1 VWLWKTIAEGFRMK
15 DRRLSTFACCLLIFA
30 ILLPA
35 RSSLGQCSS
44 FAYARQLSDEATVM
58 ESLGSLMF
66 LGMPGL
72 VEIHDLAAPD
82 TPVRIAAIPVRYGPS
97 AIAVN
102 GNLLY
107 VSTWSFSDSIGSL
120 VVVDIAVPTAPVV
133 LADITWNDEV
143 EDSAAGTD
151 RLCLLN
157 NSNEILILDV
167 TSPGQPITGSTLN
180 SQAFRSIEVRQ
191 NVLYATFNDTSSA
204 PSRSKLRTWGIG
216 NITSANV
223 ITTIDLGEA
232 ASIPK
237 LDRLGTTLAAVASD
251 RLSIFSLSTPGT
263 PTLLGTASGTRI
275 NAKPHLTEHNGVTL
289 CHLQAFA
296 FPVGVWDVTNPALP
310 TFLANY
316 GDRPSPLTAVG
327 QHAYFF
333 EPNGLFSAYSFATPS
348 SPESV
353 WVSNN
358 GIAIGCFDLHAS
370 GTMLVL
376 PEAVGVVPARVT
388 LIDVADPDL
397 PQLAGVISLDANESL
412 QSSDVSG
419 TMLGYL
425 TLVSGRRYT
434 LHLYDIANPA
444 SPTLLSD
451 GLEIERTSNFANN
464 KLFLDGR
471 TGVVEFA
478 NEYVVLD
485 LSVPSAP
492 RIASRIA
499 SPNSGWGYLEDGV
512 IAVLE
517 TSGVTSISIFDVTNP
532 DRPTLEATID
542 EPNAEEISL
551 SGRTLAVLRAN
562 ETTAIYDLSVPA
574 APVLR
579 STIPRPASMPNV
591 FSAMLI
597 DSLCLLTEEGR
608 SALYSLANPG
618 SPVLLG
624 ESGNSGTAYY
634 GHRVNNEIWTLGLG
648 STLNGFTIPDLPV
661 VTSHPRDRAPCPG
674 ATVVLSADATSTSTA
689 TYRWRYNGSLL
700 DNGAMANGTVV
711 SGAFSRTLTLTNF
724 NPLDAGVFSLR
735 FTNTCGSV
743 LSNNA
748 VVIAGG
754 NPRFINVPSQRET
767 CALGSVTMSVRTEF
781 PADTSI
787 RWQAE
792 FPFGSGNFFNISDF
806 SSSEHTVTGATTPT
820 LTIAAQ
826 PDGRIPD
833 FRATRY
839 RAVATNAC
847 GSTTSTDARLT
858 ICGADVNCDLFL
870 DFFDYDEFV
879 TAFETGSPGAV
890 ADYNGDGF
898 IDFFDY
904 DDFVSAF
911 EIGC

>member
-1 VWLWKTIAEGFRMK
+1 MK
-15 DRRLSTFACCLLIFA
+15 DHRLPALAWCLLILGV
-30 ILLPA
+30 LLPA
-35 RSSLGQCSS
+35 RSSPGQCSS
-44 FAYARQLSDEATVM
+44 FAYARQVSNDATVM
-58 ESLGSLMF
+58 ESLGSLLF

-72 VEIHDLAAPD
+72 VEIHDLAVPD
-82 TPVRIAAIPVRYGPS
+82 APVRIAGIPVRYEPS

-102 GNLLY
+102 GHLLY
-107 VSTWSFSDSIGSL
+107 VSTWDFGDSIGSL

-157 NSNEILILDV
+157 RSNQILILDV
-167 TSPGQPITGSTLN
+167 TSPGQPITGSTL
-180 SQAFRSIEVRQ
+180 SGQAFRSIEVRQ
-191 NVLYATFNDTSSA
+191 NVLYATFNDTSSI

-216 NITSANV
+216 NITNANI
-223 ITTIDLGEA
+223 ITTIDLGESA
-232 ASIPK
+232 GTPS
-237 LDRLGTTLAAVASD
+237 LDRLGTTLATVASD
-251 RLSIFSLSTPGT
+251 HLSIFSLSTPGT
-263 PTLLGTASGTRI
+263 PTLIGTASGTRS
-275 NAKPHLTEHNGVTL
+275 NASPHLTEHNGVTL
-289 CHLQAFA
+289 CHLLAFG
-296 FPVGVWDVTNPALP
+296 FPASVWDVTNPALP
-310 TFLANY
+310 TFVANY
-316 GDRPSPLTAVG
+316 GDRPGPLTAVG
-327 QHAYFF
+327 QHSYFF
-333 EPNGLFSAYSFATPS
+333 EPSRLFSAYSFANPS
-348 SPESV
+348 NPARV
-353 WVSNN
+353 WVNDY
-358 GIAIGCFDLHAS
+358 GIPSRCFDLHGS
-370 GTMLVL
+370 GTLLVL
-376 PEAVGVVPARVT
+376 PESAGIVPERLT
-388 LIDVADPDL
+388 LIDVADPDR
-397 PQLAGVISLDANESL
+397 PELAGIVSMGAASL
-412 QSSDVSG
+412 QASDVSG
-419 TMLGYL
+419 TLLAYL
-425 TLVSGRRYT
+425 TSAGGRRYT
-434 LHLYDIANPA
+434 LHLYDISNPA
-444 SPTLLSD
+444 IPALLSE
-451 GLEIERTSNFANN
+451 GLEIERTTIFANIEIY
-464 KLFLDGR
+464 LDGR

-478 NEYVVLD
+478 DEYVVLD
-485 LSVPSAP
+485 LSDPASP

-499 SPNSGWGYLEDGV
+499 VQNLGRGFFEDGV
-512 IAVLE
+512 LAVLD
-517 TSGVTSISIFDVTNP
+517 TSGVPIISIHDVTNP
-532 DRPTLEATID
+532 DRPTHKATID
-542 EPNAEEISL
+542 EPNGQDISL
-551 SGRTLAVLRAN
+551 SGRMLAVLRAN
-562 ETTAIYDLSVPA
+562 DTTAIYDLSVPA

-591 FSAMLI
+591 SSAMLI

-608 SALYSLANPG
+608 SALYSLASPG

-624 ESGNSGTAYY
+624 ESGNSGSAYAA
-634 GHRVNNEIWTLGLG
+634 HRVNNDLWTLGLG

-674 ATVVLSADATSTSTA
+674 ATVVLSADATSASAA
-689 TYRWRYNGSLL
+689 TYRWRYNGALL

-724 NPLDAGVFSLR
+724 NPLDAGVFNLR
-735 FTNTCGSV
+735 FTNTCGCV
-743 LSNNA
+743 LSDNA

-767 CALGSVTMSVRTEF
+767 CAFGSVTMSVRTEF

-806 SSSEHTVTGATTPT
+806 SSSEYTVTGATTPT

-858 ICGADVNCDLFL
+858 ICAPDVNCDLFL

-904 DDFVSAF
+904 DEFVSDF

>member
-1 VWLWKTIAEGFRMK
+1 MRTRFLSAVGF
-15 DRRLSTFACCLLIFA
+15 
-30 ILLPA
+30 ILLVAGVLFPA
-35 RSSLGQCSS
+35 RSSPGQCSS
-44 FAYARQLSDEATVM
+44 FAYARQVSGDVAVM
-58 ESLGSLMF
+58 ESLGSLLF
-66 LGMPGL
+66 VGMPGL

-82 TPVRIAAIPVRYGPS
+82 TPVRIAAIPVRYEPS

-107 VSTWSFSDSIGSL
+107 ISTWSFGDSIGSL
-120 VVVDIAVPTAPVV
+120 VVVDIAAPASPVV

-157 NSNEILILDV
+157 NADEILILDV
-167 TSPGQPITGSTLN
+167 TSPGQPITGSTL
-180 SQAFRSIEVRQ
+180 SGQAFRSIEVRQ
-191 NVLYATFNDTSSA
+191 NVLYATFNDTSTT

-216 NITSANV
+216 NITSANI

-232 ASIPK
+232 QGFPT
-237 LDRLGTTLAAVASD
+237 LDRLGTTLATVAAD

-263 PTLLGTASGTRI
+263 PALLGTASGARI
-275 NAKPHLTEHNGVTL
+275 GAKPHLTEHNGITL
-289 CHLQAFA
+289 CHMLARGFSA
-296 FPVGVWDVTNPALP
+296 GVWDVSNPAIP

-316 GDRPSPLTAVG
+316 GVQPGPLTAVG
-327 QHAYFF
+327 QHAYLL
-333 EPNGLFSAYSFATPS
+333 ESTDLFAAYSFINPS
-348 SPESV
+348 SPTRV
-353 WVSNN
+353 WVNDY
-358 GIAIGCFDLHAS
+358 GLPGRCFDLHAS
-370 GTMLVL
+370 GTVIVL
-376 PEAVGVVPARVT
+376 PESVGVLPERFT
-388 LIDVADPDL
+388 LIDVADPDQ
-397 PQLAGVISLDANESL
+397 PQLAGIVSLDAAESL
-412 QSSDVSG
+412 QGSDVSG
-419 TMLGYL
+419 TMLGFL
-425 TLVSGRRYT
+425 ALEGGPRYK

-451 GLEIERTSNFANN
+451 GLEIERTSPFSNN
-464 KLFLDGR
+464 ELYLDGR
-471 TGVVEFA
+471 TGVIEFA
-478 NEYVVLD
+478 NEYIVLD
-485 LSVPSAP
+485 LADPSAP

-499 SPNSGWGYLEDGV
+499 APGSGWGYFEDGV
-512 IAVLE
+512 LAVLD
-517 TSGVTSISIFDVTNP
+517 TSGVPFISVFDVTNP
-532 DRPTLEATID
+532 DRPTLAATIA
-542 EPNAEEISL
+542 EPNAEDLSL
-551 SGRTLAVLRAN
+551 SGRMLAVLRAN
-562 ETTAIYDLSVPA
+562 DTTAIHDLSVPA
-574 APVLR
+574 APILR
-579 STIPRPASMPNV
+579 STIPRPGSMARV
-591 FSAMLI
+591 TTAMLV
-597 DSLCLLTEEGR
+597 DSLCVLSEEGR
-608 SALYSLANPG
+608 TALYSLTSPG

-624 ESGNSGTAYY
+624 ESGNSGSAYAA
-634 GHRVNNEIWTLGLG
+634 HRVNNDLWTLGLG

-661 VTSHPRDRAPCPG
+661 VTSQPRDRAPCPG
-674 ATVVLSADATSTSTA
+674 ATVVLSADATSASTA

-743 LSNNA
+743 LSDNA

-767 CALGSVTMSVRTEF
+767 CAFGSVTMSVRTEF

-792 FPFGSGNFFNISDF
+792 LPFGSGNFFNISDF

-879 TAFETGSPGAV
+879 TAFETGSPASV
-890 ADYNGDGF
+890 ADFNADGF

-904 DDFVSAF
+904 DEFVTAF
-911 EIGC
+911 EVGC